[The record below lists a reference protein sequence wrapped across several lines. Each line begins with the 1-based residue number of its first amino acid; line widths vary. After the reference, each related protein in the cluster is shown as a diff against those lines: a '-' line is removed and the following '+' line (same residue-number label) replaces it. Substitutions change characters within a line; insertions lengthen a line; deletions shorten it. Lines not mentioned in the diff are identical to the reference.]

1 MNWGRFASAIGS
13 AFFTRQLDLY
23 LGYGQLQLL
32 ENEESNM
39 TTSELRQAAKDTI
52 ENLPPEQLKVAAEFL
67 RYLDERA
74 SVEATEELLKI
85 PGLLDDIAES
95 ERDFAEGRS
104 TPVEKLRRKY
114 KRNVSRRVKP

>member
-52 ENLPPEQLKVAAEFL
+52 ENLP
-67 RYLDERA
+67 
-74 SVEATEELLKI
+74 TEELLKI